1 MTSTGLRNK
10 VEPTTSASQYLL
22 RFVAITIVIILSSGA
37 FLALRYDFVSLL
49 VANMVVA
56 CMAIFLFSVIGQ
68 TLDKK
73 LILLT
78 FRCYKFLLKHGL
90 LEEQYSD

>member
-1 MTSTGLRNK
+1 
-10 VEPTTSASQYLL
+10 
-22 RFVAITIVIILSSGA
+22 VAITIVIILSSGA
-37 FLALRYDFVSLL
+37 FLVLRFDFVSLL
-49 VANMVVA
+49 VANMVVG
-56 CMAIFLFSVIGQ
+56 CIAIFLFSVIGR

-78 FRCYKFLLKHGL
+78 FRYYKLLLKHGL